1 MRVTQKILFGNFLR
15 DVNKNRSEMGR
26 LQSDL
31 SSGKSVRFP
40 SQDPVSFQRSRVI
53 EDRVRKDE
61 QYQSN
66 ISGGLRQARASQE
79 ALEEMVDRLIDIKTK
94 VIEGASDS
102 SDDQV
107 RENMADEVSS
117 IRESL
122 VYTLNLSSGDRY
134 LFAGTNSAQKPFEFD
149 ALAPGGVQNNSNATA
164 PEALVADGV
173 KIEISVSGND
183 LTNTAAGDT
192 FEVIGN
198 IEQALRDNDT
208 AAINGMI
215 SDIDS
220 VIEHT
225 TLVTSRLG
233 SNINRMEFMFEQY
246 ESSKIVKKADISE
259 LVDTDYAQAF
269 SDLQRVQVA
278 YESAMAVH
286 TTMFNNTLL
295 NYL

>member
-1 MRVTQKILFGNFLR
+1 
-15 DVNKNRSEMGR
+15 MGR

>member
-1 MRVTQKILFGNFLR
+1 
-15 DVNKNRSEMGR
+15 MGR

-53 EDRVRKDE
+53 EDRIRKDE

-107 RENMADEVSS
+107 RENMADEVAS

-149 ALAPGGVQNNSNATA
+149 AMAPGGVQNSSNATA
-164 PEALVADGV
+164 PQALVADGV
-173 KIEISVSGND
+173 KIEISVSGTD

-192 FEVIGN
+192 FEVIGD

-233 SNINRMEFMFEQY
+233 SNINRMEFMYEQY

-286 TTMFNNTLL
+286 TSMFNNTLL